1 MKNFIKNSIQSQ
13 KVFYRYIRKKGFK
26 RFVKENLLESEGS
39 NLVKAKSV
47 ALGVFIGLT
56 PLWGFHTVAVLFLA
70 TTLRLNKVLSFMA
83 THVSFPLFIPF
94 IIFIS
99 MKVGAPFVGDTTDY
113 SQETLD
119 LAFAK
124 AHLLQYLVG
133 SIILAVSSAL
143 VLGTLTYVLLESTHK
158 TPKKPS

>member
-1 MKNFIKNSIQSQ
+1 
-13 KVFYRYIRKKGFK
+13 
-26 RFVKENLLESEGS
+26 
-39 NLVKAKSV
+39 
-47 ALGVFIGLT
+47 
-56 PLWGFHTVAVLFLA
+56 
-70 TTLRLNKVLSFMA
+70 MA